1 VCGLAFRLVFLI
13 FFLLL
18 LLLLS
23 IPFFQVPTTWI
34 PAWID
39 PFRYIYLF
47 SRFL

>member
-23 IPFFQVPTTWI
+23 IPFFQVPTT
-34 PAWID
+34 
-39 PFRYIYLF
+39 
-47 SRFL
+47 